1 MLREYER
8 LQDER
13 DKILQERRML
23 YDRMQKI
30 EQLQQLQRTYQE
42 ELRRLRSE
50 AEARGEEEEN
60 QLMQEEM
67 QNEMQ

>member
-50 AEARGEEEEN
+50 AEARGEEEEEN

-67 QNEMQ
+67 QN

>member
-1 MLREYER
+1 MREYER

-50 AEARGEEEEN
+50 AEARGEEEEEN

-67 QNEMQ
+67 QN

>member
-50 AEARGEEEEN
+50 AEANGEEHEH
-60 QLMQEEM
+60 QVMQEEM
-67 QNEMQ
+67 EN